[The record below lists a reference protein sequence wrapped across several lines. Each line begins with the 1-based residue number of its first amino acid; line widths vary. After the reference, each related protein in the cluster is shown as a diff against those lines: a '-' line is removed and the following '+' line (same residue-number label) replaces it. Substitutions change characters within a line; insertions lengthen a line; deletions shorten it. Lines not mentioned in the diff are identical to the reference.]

1 MIRPFSSSVLLYS
14 PENALFPTF
23 FYLLPLLPTD
33 YHFTGKMI
41 NVNAL
46 FIGFYIED
54 IGVFYY
60 NRRLSIEACTI
71 KAVENAPA
79 FIYWEP
85 LKTEVFRGFP

>member
-1 MIRPFSSSVLLYS
+1 
-14 PENALFPTF
+14 
-23 FYLLPLLPTD
+23 
-33 YHFTGKMI
+33 MI

-79 FIYWEP
+79 FIYREP
-85 LKTEVFRGFP
+85 LKTSVFRGFP